1 MTDSKLNYLGPL
13 PKALTFDRP
22 RSGLMQRLPLPFLI
36 VVGLPT
42 LLAAIYF
49 LIIASPRYVSEA
61 RFLVRA
67 PNQSQPSGL
76 GIALQ
81 GVGLPAAQ
89 TDAFAVHEYIRS
101 RTAVTDLQRRFDLP
115 TVFGPPG
122 ADIFSKY
129 PRLGES
135 RTTEGLH
142 RGVQRFVTVG
152 YDATTGIST
161 LRVEAYRPRDA
172 QAVANELLAGGER
185 LVNQMNARAAVDAV
199 RAAEQSREEAQAKLA
214 LAQQQLTAFR
224 NRERIIDPARVA
236 GEGLQMIGDLMTTVA
251 RLRAERAQL
260 ASEAPNSPQL
270 PLIDA
275 RIAAFQNQIE
285 IERAN
290 MAGAQGS
297 LAPKISVYEDLVLN
311 REFADKQLAAATA
324 ALTTAEQEA
333 RRQKLYLDRIV
344 DPSLPD
350 EAREP
355 RRWMALLT
363 VFATCLLIYGV
374 GWLVWAGVREHRQ
387 D

>member
-22 RSGLMQRLPLPFLI
+22 RPGWMQRLPLPFLI

-49 LIIASPRYVSEA
+49 LLIASPLYVSEA

-67 PNQSQPSGL
+67 PSQSQPSGL

-81 GVGLPAAQ
+81 GVGISSAQ

-101 RTAVTDLQRRFDLP
+101 RSAVTDLQRRFDLP
-115 TVFGPPG
+115 AIFGPAG

-142 RGVQRFVTVG
+142 KGVQRFVTVG

-161 LRVEAYRPRDA
+161 LRVEAYRARDA
-172 QAVANELLAGGER
+172 QAVANELLVGGER
-185 LVNQMNARAAVDAV
+185 LINQMNARAAVDAV
-199 RAAEQSREEAQAKLA
+199 RDAERSRQEAQTRLA
-214 LAQQQLTAFR
+214 SAQQQLTAFR
-224 NRERIIDPARVA
+224 NRERIIDPSRTAN
-236 GEGLQMIGDLMTTVA
+236 EGLQMIGDLMTTVA

-270 PLIDA
+270 PLLDA
-275 RIAAFQNQIE
+275 RIAAFERQIG

-297 LAPKISVYEDLVLN
+297 LAPKIGAYEDLVLN
-311 REFADKQLAAATA
+311 REVADKQLAAATA

-350 EAREP
+350 EALEP
-355 RRWMALLT
+355 RRWLALLT

-374 GWLVWAGVREHRQ
+374 GWLIWAGIREHRQ

>member
-22 RSGLMQRLPLPFLI
+22 RPGWMQRLPTPFLI

-42 LLAAIYF
+42 LLAAVY
-49 LIIASPRYVSEA
+49 LLLIASPQYVSEA
-61 RFLVRA
+61 RFIVRQ
-67 PNQSQPSGL
+67 PNQAQPSGL

-101 RTAVTDLQRRFDLP
+101 RNAVADLSRHFDLP
-115 TVFGPPG
+115 AIFGPPG

-129 PRLGES
+129 PRLGEK
-135 RTTEGLH
+135 RTAEGLYK
-142 RGVQRFVTVG
+142 GVERFVTVG

-161 LRVEAYRPRDA
+161 LRVNAYRPRDA
-172 QAVANELLAGGER
+172 RAINEALLAGGER
-185 LVNQMNARAAVDAV
+185 LINDMNARAAADAV
-199 RAAEQSREEAQAKLA
+199 RDAEHARQVAQARLA
-214 LAQQQLTAFR
+214 AAQQQLTAFR
-224 NRERIIDPARVA
+224 NRERIIDPARTA
-236 GEGLQMIGDLMTTVA
+236 TEGVQMIGDLMTTVA

-270 PLIDA
+270 PLLDA
-275 RIAAFQNQIE
+275 RIAAFERQIS

-297 LAPKISVYEDLVLN
+297 LAPKIGVYEDLVLN

-333 RRQKLYLDRIV
+333 RRQKLYLERV
-344 DPSLPD
+344 VHPNLPD
-350 EAREP
+350 EATEP
-355 RRWMALLT
+355 HRWMSLLT
-363 VFATCLLIYGV
+363 VFVTCLLIYGV
-374 GWLVWAGVREHRQ
+374 GWLVWAGIREHRQ

>member
-22 RSGLMQRLPLPFLI
+22 QAGWMQRLPLPFLI
-36 VVGLPT
+36 IVGLPT

-49 LIIASPRYVSEA
+49 LLIASPQYVSEA
-61 RFLVRA
+61 RFIVRQ
-67 PNQSQPSGL
+67 PNQAQPSGL

-101 RTAVTDLQRRFDLP
+101 RNAVTDLSRHFDLP
-115 TVFGPPG
+115 KVFGPAG

-129 PRLGES
+129 PRLGEK
-135 RTTEGLH
+135 RTAEGLYK
-142 RGVQRFVTVG
+142 GVERFVTVG

-161 LRVEAYRPRDA
+161 LRVNAYRPGDA
-172 QAVANELLAGGER
+172 QAVNEALLAGGER
-185 LVNQMNARAAVDAV
+185 LINDMNTRAAADAV
-199 RAAEQSREEAQAKLA
+199 RDAARAREEAQTRLA
-214 LAQQQLTAFR
+214 VAQQQLTAFR
-224 NRERIIDPARVA
+224 NRERIIDPARTA
-236 GEGLQMIGDLMTTVA
+236 NEGVQMIGDLMTTVA

-270 PLIDA
+270 PLLDA
-275 RIAAFQNQIE
+275 RIAAFQRQIN

-297 LAPKISVYEDLVLN
+297 LAPKIGVYEDLVLN

-324 ALTTAEQEA
+324 ALTSAEQEA
-333 RRQKLYLDRIV
+333 RRQKLYLERV
-344 DPSLPD
+344 VRPNLPD
-350 EAREP
+350 EATEP
-355 RRWMALLT
+355 HRWMALLT
-363 VFATCLLIYGV
+363 VFVTCLLIYGV